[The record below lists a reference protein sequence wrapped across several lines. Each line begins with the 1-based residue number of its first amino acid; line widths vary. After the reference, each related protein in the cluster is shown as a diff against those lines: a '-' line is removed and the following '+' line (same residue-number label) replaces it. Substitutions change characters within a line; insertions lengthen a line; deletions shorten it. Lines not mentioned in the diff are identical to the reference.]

1 MKSGIYKIISLIN
14 NKVYIGS
21 SSNIENRIIYH
32 LQDFKRENHHNQHL
46 QNTYNK
52 YGKENLQFEVIELC
66 DLKDCYIKEIYWSN
80 FFDSF
85 NPEKGYNIG
94 VISANGIKSGSLS
107 NETKEKMYKTRKE
120 NAEKKGYYHS
130 EETKRKI
137 GIKSKG
143 RKHTPQTIKKIKDK
157 LKYKK
162 LSKEVS
168 KKIVD
173 SRKQNSNIWH
183 SEETK
188 SKISKSNKGVKK
200 TKTEKFIQRVK
211 SQQKEVLQIDADGKI
226 IKIWESALQAS
237 TFYKIATGC
246 IPNTCIHNS
255 KEMKKYRKI
264 KGFIWKYKKDWM

>member
-1 MKSGIYKIISLIN
+1 MVETFKKKNISQVIIIYKA
-14 NKVYIGS
+14 K
-21 SSNIENRIIYH
+21 
-32 LQDFKRENHHNQHL
+32 
-46 QNTYNK
+46 
-52 YGKENLQFEVIELC
+52 C
-66 DLKDCYIKEIYWSN
+66 
-80 FFDSF
+80 
-85 NPEKGYNIG
+85 
-94 VISANGIKSGSLS
+94 
-107 NETKEKMYKTRKE
+107 
-120 NAEKKGYYHS
+120 
-130 EETKRKI
+130 
-137 GIKSKG
+137 
-143 RKHTPQTIKKIKDK
+143 KHC
-157 LKYKK
+157 LHFKYKK